1 MIRYTYL
8 FTFLILVS
16 CGEEKSTN
24 VLAPSSD
31 NESSKNYQTPF
42 EKGNGNQTAT
52 YEQTIEFYQSLAED
66 FTSVRIEEVGTTDS
80 GKPLHL
86 ITYSKNAVDWEQ
98 PYEDR
103 IKILVN
109 NGIHPG
115 ESDGIDATMMLMRD
129 LATGK
134 INAPENLIFSTIA
147 IYNVGGSLNRNST
160 TRTNQNGPESYGF
173 RGNARNFDL
182 NRDFIKADTR
192 NAFAFYEV
200 FHKTHPDIFIDNHVS
215 NGADYQY
222 VLTHLFSQHSKMAN
236 PAGKYL
242 KNKLQPQLEERLSKR
257 NWDITPY
264 VNVFGRTPD
273 TGFSQFMDHP
283 RYSTGYTALW
293 NTLGMMVE
301 THMLKPYK
309 DRVQG
314 TRVLMEEMISLGTQ
328 NMKEI
333 KKVRI
338 ASIEKD
344 KKLKNYPFNYVLDT
358 TRVDTLNFKGYEGI
372 VAKSELTGSDL
383 LTYDREKPFTKKVP
397 YYNYF
402 KATDSVKIP
411 DYYLVPAGQWE
422 VIDRLRANKVQMEVV
437 GKDSTLKVNSYK
449 IKSFETGRNAYE
461 GHYPQSK
468 IEVEEIVEK
477 LRFRESDILIST
489 RQPAIR
495 YIIETLE
502 PQMADSFFK
511 WNFFDTILQQKEG
524 FSTYVFEQTA
534 KDLLSQNETLRKE
547 FDSLKQAD
555 KDFAGSNHR
564 QLDWLHKR
572 SPNYEKAHLSYPIY
586 RYFKN

>member
-1 MIRYTYL
+1 MTRYI
-8 FTFLILVS
+8 FLLLALTLVS
-16 CGEEKSTN
+16 CGEEKSVN
-24 VLAPSSD
+24 VFVPTGD
-31 NESSKNYQTPF
+31 DEDKEFITPF

-52 YEQTIEFYQSLAED
+52 YEETISFYQRLAD
-66 FTSVRIEEVGTTDS
+66 NFSTVKIEEVGTTDS

-86 ITYSKNAVDWEQ
+86 VTYSKNTVDWEQ

-129 LATGK
+129 LAAGK
-134 INAPENLIFSTIA
+134 IKAKENLIFSTIA
-147 IYNVGGSLNRNST
+147 IYNIGGSLNRNT
-160 TRTNQNGPESYGF
+160 TSRTNQNGPESYGF

-222 VLTHLFSQHSKMAN
+222 VLTHLFSQHSKMPN
-236 PAGKYL
+236 PAGKYI
-242 KNKLQPQLEERLSKR
+242 KNKLQPQLEEHLKKR
-257 NWDITPY
+257 DWDITPY

-273 TGFSQFMDHP
+273 SGFSQFMDHP

-293 NTLGMMVE
+293 NTLGLMVE

-314 TRVLMEEMISLGTQ
+314 TRILMEEMIALGTRDMEQ
-328 NMKEI
+328 I

-338 ASIEKD
+338 ASLNKD
-344 KKLKNYPFNYVLDT
+344 KKMESYPYNYVLDT
-358 TRVDTLNFKGYEGI
+358 TKVDTLNFKGYEG
-372 VAKSELTGSDL
+372 VVSKNNVTGNDL
-383 LTYDREKPFTKKVP
+383 LTYDRTKPFTKKVP
-397 YYNYF
+397 YYTYF
-402 KATDSVKIP
+402 KAKDSIKIP
-411 DYYLVPAGQWE
+411 DYYIVPAGQWE
-422 VIDRLRANKVQMEVV
+422 VIDRMRANKVQMEVV
-437 GKDSTLKVNSYK
+437 GKDSTLKVNAYR
-449 IKSFETGRNAYE
+449 IKSFQTSRNAYE
-461 GHYPQSK
+461 GHYPQSNV
-468 IEVEEIVEK
+468 EVEEKVEK
-477 LRFRESDILIST
+477 LRFRESDILITT

-495 YIIETLE
+495 YIVETLE

-534 KDLLSQNETLRKE
+534 KDLLMQNESLKKE
-547 FDSLKQAD
+547 FDSLNQTDNDLARSSYKQ
-555 KDFAGSNHR
+555 
-564 QLDWLHKR
+564 LEWLHKR